1 MLVTFSELATIKGCT
16 KAAVTHA
23 VKSGRISAA
32 VVEKDGRRWLDRDA
46 ALELWNRNT
55 RPTHNAKISQPDV
68 IEAPP
73 PADAEGLRQWVQ
85 QLPDED
91 IPALHDSR
99 ARREHFQAELAAMQV
114 AQQRGELVSAE
125 DVRREAFKRGREVR
139 DNMLLIPAR
148 LAAELAGCND
158 PRTVY
163 LRLEQEI
170 ITALRTLA
178 DAPPRQTGAVD
189 SN

>member
-16 KAAVTHA
+16 KGAVTAAVL
-23 VKSGRISAA
+23 SGRISAA

-85 QLPDED
+85 QLPDEA
-91 IPALHDSR
+91 IPALHQSR

-125 DVRREAFKRGREVR
+125 DVRREAFRCGREVR
-139 DNMLLIPAR
+139 DNMLAIPAR
-148 LAAELAGCND
+148 LAPELAGCND